1 MALKTRNIP
10 DEILFAL
17 VTANNQRM
25 TDNISTNFHL
35 DRTAATPT
43 SYPDY
48 RNPSTTRM
56 SITSANSS
64 SLGTALTLVA
74 ELKSKINLHFADT
87 IAHNTAVS
95 AAVTTAAATDLTTA
109 QTLANALKAAW
120 NTHLSA
126 ANVHFTN
133 DGTNSVAAVDATN
146 QGTLDTLLNEL
157 KTDFN
162 AHVASAPV
170 GIWIDLVNA

>member
-1 MALKTRNIP
+1 MALKTRRLP
-10 DEILFAL
+10 DEVLYAL
-17 VTANNQRM
+17 VAANNQRI

-43 SYPDY
+43 TYPDY
-48 RNPSTTRM
+48 NNPVVNRLAIS
-56 SITSANSS
+56 SANSS
-64 SLGTALTLVA
+64 SLPTALTLVA
-74 ELKSKINLHFADT
+74 ELKLKINQHFADS

-95 AAVTTAAATDLTTA
+95 AAVTTPAATDLTTA
-109 QTLANALKAAW
+109 QNLANALKAAW

-133 DGTNSVAAVDATN
+133 DGTNTTAAADASN

-170 GIWIDLVNA
+170 GVWIDLVDA